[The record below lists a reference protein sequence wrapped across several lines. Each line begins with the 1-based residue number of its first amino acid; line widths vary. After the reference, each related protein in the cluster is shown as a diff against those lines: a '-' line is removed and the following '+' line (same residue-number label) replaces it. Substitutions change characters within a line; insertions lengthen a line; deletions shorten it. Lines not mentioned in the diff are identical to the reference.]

1 MATVY
6 ACMAPGLEEVEC
18 LAAVDVMRRCGIEVI
33 LASLGDQKS
42 VTGSHGITVEADEM
56 FDGARCRQADMIFL
70 PGGMPGTT
78 NLMNHEGLRA
88 ALLDFHKTE
97 GKRLAAICAAPTV
110 LGANGILAGLH
121 ATCYP
126 GREAELTGAIVSDK
140 PVVTDGKVT
149 TGRGLGV
156 ALEFGLEIVRLYC
169 GEEKAEDCKAKIC
182 LQ

>member
-1 MATVY
+1 MRYFMATVY

-97 GKRLAAICAAPTV
+97 GKRLAAICAAP
-110 LGANGILAGLH
+110 
-121 ATCYP
+121 
-126 GREAELTGAIVSDK
+126 
-140 PVVTDGKVT
+140 
-149 TGRGLGV
+149 
-156 ALEFGLEIVRLYC
+156 
-169 GEEKAEDCKAKIC
+169 
-182 LQ
+182 

>member
-18 LAAVDVMRRCGIEVI
+18 LAATDVMRRCGINVI
-33 LASLGDQKS
+33 LASMGTEKK
-42 VTGSHGITVEADEM
+42 VTGSHGITIEADEL
-56 FDGARCRQADMIFL
+56 FDGEACRQADMIFL

-78 NLMNHEGLRA
+78 NLKNHEGLKE
-88 ALLDFHKTE
+88 ALRFFNEAE
-97 GKRLAAICAAPTV
+97 GKRIAAICAAPTV
-110 LGANGILAGLH
+110 LGAAGILKGLK

-126 GREAELTGAIVSDK
+126 GREGELTGAFVTDQ

-149 TGRGLGV
+149 TGKGLGV

-169 GEEKAEDCKAKIC
+169 GEEAAKDCKKKIC
-182 LQ
+182 L